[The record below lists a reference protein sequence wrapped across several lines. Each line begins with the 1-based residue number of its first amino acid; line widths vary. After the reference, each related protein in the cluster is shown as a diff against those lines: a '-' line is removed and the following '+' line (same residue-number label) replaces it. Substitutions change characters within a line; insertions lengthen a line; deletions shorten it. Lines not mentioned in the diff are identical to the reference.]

1 MAELLESHMHQNEIK
16 DNNKKIKEV
25 PFDNM
30 FKILQ
35 NQERKLI
42 TKRKMAKKNFE
53 DS

>member
-1 MAELLESHMHQNEIK
+1 MKLKIIIL
-16 DNNKKIKEV
+16 KKIKED